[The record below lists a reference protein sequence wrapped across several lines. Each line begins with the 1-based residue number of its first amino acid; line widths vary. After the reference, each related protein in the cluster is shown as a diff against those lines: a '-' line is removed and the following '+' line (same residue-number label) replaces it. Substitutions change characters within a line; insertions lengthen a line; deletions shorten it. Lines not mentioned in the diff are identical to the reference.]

1 MKKNDSKR
9 LHEGKWKIEALFFP
23 MAIKNDF
30 NWGEEKLKCNRNI
43 DRKPQITPLI
53 CKGIPWDFSQKQMMC
68 PTPFHGTSES
78 PGNYFQTKEK
88 EKAINYVGK

>member
-1 MKKNDSKR
+1 
-9 LHEGKWKIEALFFP
+9 

-43 DRKPQITPLI
+43 
-53 CKGIPWDFSQKQMMC
+53 DFSQKQMMC

>member
-1 MKKNDSKR
+1 
-9 LHEGKWKIEALFFP
+9 
-23 MAIKNDF
+23 MAIKHDF

-53 CKGIPWDFSQKQMMC
+53 CKGIPWDFSQKQLDTIKHCKMMC